1 MTRIYASAD
10 QRGYGGAGGA
20 LHQAAGDHSRGH
32 CATQAVEAGLALPLA
47 GGTRCVHRAEL
58 IEGKPGE
65 SKSVLARAATL
76 QAMEE
81 PAIAAWLDALSAPR
95 SAFAGVPMDRPRL
108 MGILNVTPDS
118 FSDGG
123 DFAGTD
129 EAVRRARQLVDDGA
143 DFVDVGGESTRPG
156 SDPVSLEDERARVM
170 PVIEALADLPAP
182 ISIDTR
188 KAAIMGEAA
197 AKGAKVIN
205 DVSAL
210 THDPQALSAAAATG
224 LPVVLMHA
232 LGDPKTMQDDPRYDD
247 VLLEVFDFLH
257 ARVDAAIAAG
267 IPRERI
273 AVDPGIGFGK
283 TLEHNLSLLN
293 GLSLFHGLG
302 VPVLVGAS
310 RKRFIG
316 TLAAS
321 RRQSSAC
328 PAASRRRSSP
338 PPRACSFCVCTTS
351 AKPGR
356 RCRCGDRRL
365 CAARR

>member
-1 MTRIYASAD
+1 MAVQDGLYIKPLGIVFGESA
-10 QRGYGGAGGA
+10 AK
-20 LHQAAGDHSRGH
+20 
-32 CATQAVEAGLALPLA
+32 AVEAGLALPLA
-47 GGTRCVHRAEL
+47 GGHIAFTAAQL

-65 SKSVLARAATL
+65 SKSVIARAATL

-95 SAFAGVPMDRPRL
+95 GAFAGAPVDRPRL

-123 DFAGTD
+123 DFALTD
-129 EAVRRARQLVDDGA
+129 EAVRHARQLVEDGA
-143 DFVDVGGESTRPG
+143 DFVDIGGESTRPG
-156 SDPVSLEDERARVM
+156 SDPVALEDERSRVM

-188 KAAIMGEAA
+188 KAAIMSEAA
-197 AKGAKVIN
+197 EKGAKVIN
-205 DVSAL
+205 DVSGL
-210 THDPQALSAAAATG
+210 THDPDALSVAAATG

-302 VPVLVGAS
+302 VPMLVGAS

-316 TLAAS
+316 ALSGEPEAKQRVPGSIAAALIAAAQGVQIL
-321 RRQSSAC
+321 RVHDVRETRQALQVWG
-328 PAASRRRSSP
+328 PAMRGAP
-338 PPRACSFCVCTTS
+338 INAH
-351 AKPGR
+351 PG
-356 RCRCGDRRL
+356 
-365 CAARR
+365 

>member
-1 MTRIYASAD
+1 MAVQEGLYIRPLGVVFGSD
-10 QRGYGGAGGA
+10 
-20 LHQAAGDHSRGH
+20 
-32 CATQAVEAGLALPLA
+32 ATQAIEAGIALPLA
-47 GGTRCVHRAEL
+47 GGHAGFTAAEL

-65 SKSVLARAATL
+65 SKSVMARSATL
-76 QAMEE
+76 KAMEE

-95 SAFAGVPMDRPRL
+95 PAFAGVPMDRPRL

-123 DFAGTD
+123 DFAKAET
-129 EAVRRARQLVDDGA
+129 AVAQARQLVDDGA

-156 SDPVSLEDERARVM
+156 SDPVALEDERARVI
-170 PVIEALADLPAP
+170 PVIEALTDLAAP

-188 KAAIMGEAA
+188 KAAIMSEAA
-197 AKGAKVIN
+197 EKGAKVIN

-210 THDPQALSAAAATG
+210 THDPEALSAAAATG

-232 LGDPKTMQDDPRYDD
+232 LGDPKTMQDDPRYED
-247 VLLEVFDFLH
+247 VLLEVFDFLR
-257 ARVDAAIAAG
+257 ARVNAAIAAG
-267 IPRERI
+267 IPREHI

-283 TLEHNLSLLN
+283 TLEHNLSLLK

-316 TLAAS
+316 ALSDEPEARQRVPGSIAAALVAAAQGVQLLRVHDVRETRQALQVWGPAM
-321 RRQSSAC
+321 RRV
-328 PAASRRRSSP
+328 PAEPHS
-338 PPRACSFCVCTTS
+338 
-351 AKPGR
+351 G
-356 RCRCGDRRL
+356 
-365 CAARR
+365 